1 VTDTP
6 FELRSSR
13 IADAVVVAIIG
24 EIDMATAPEVSR
36 AIDATRDDASRVVV
50 DLTGVTFLDS
60 SALNALVHC
69 QRDLAENDIGFRVVS
84 PSDHAVR
91 NVFEITHLTG
101 TLSVVDSVDEALA
114 N

>member
-13 IADAVVVAIIG
+13 IADAVVVAIVG

-50 DLTGVTFLDS
+50 DLTEVTFLDS

-101 TLSVVDSVDEALA
+101 TLSVVESVDEALA